1 MLLLVQFWC
10 LLFACLAQT
19 VQRVSS
25 TISSELQQAGYR
37 PQSDDASATFTLLL
51 AASNGLWW
59 TKGNSWNAGH
69 IPHVITTP
77 IRDWA
82 QQHINAANVP
92 VGPDY
97 QPNLH
102 TTHTGLASIL
112 PTPAQ
117 LYFSVATA

>member
-1 MLLLVQFWC
+1 MNG
-10 LLFACLAQT
+10 
-19 VQRVSS
+19 
-25 TISSELQQAGYR
+25 IMSSEQEQAGYR
-37 PQSDDASATFTLLL
+37 PQSDDASAAFALLL
-51 AASNGLWW
+51 SASHGLWW

-77 IRDWA
+77 IRQWA
-82 QQHINAANVP
+82 AQHIKAANVP

-102 TTHTGLASIL
+102 TTHTGLAPIP
-112 PTPAQ
+112 PTPSQ